1 MREIAIVNIYN
12 YIGQIVFDEE
22 NLGLFLSYYFTL
34 SL

>member
-1 MREIAIVNIYN
+1 MREIAT
-12 YIGQIVFDEE
+12 YIIILDNIVFDEE